1 MTLFIDKDR
10 TNNIFF
16 FNPTIIK
23 ENGYKRNKYTQLLDD
38 PDELIIYPS
47 VEEESE
53 RNKVS
58 QFKKFRDNLY
68 KGIRSSGKFCDGL
81 QALYVKDS
89 LKDCDAI
96 LRVESSRTRS
106 KKINGFATIKFM
118 RNSKTLYIDVI
129 CTNTDIKGTGSYI
142 IKLLSDVCDK
152 LSIEHIKL
160 SSATTAL
167 PFYLK
172 TDFECDPLCK
182 MVKDIQGGGSK
193 KTRRIH
199 HKIHRHSKTRRN
211 IS

>member
-23 ENGYKRNKYTQLLDD
+23 ENSYKRNKYAQLLDD
-38 PDELIIYPS
+38 PDDLIIYPQS
-47 VEEESE
+47 AEEGE

-58 QFKKFRDNLY
+58 LFKKFRDNLY
-68 KGIRSSGKFCDGL
+68 KGIRSYGKFCNGL

-118 RNSKTLYIDVI
+118 RNNKSLYIDVI
-129 CTNTDIKGTGSYI
+129 CTNADIKGTGSYMM
-142 IKLLSDVCDK
+142 KLLSDVCEK
-152 LSIEHIKL
+152 LYIEHIKL
-160 SSATTAL
+160 SSATQAL

-182 MVKDIQGGGSK
+182 MVKDIQGGAG
-193 KTRRIH
+193 R
-199 HKIHRHSKTRRN
+199 KTRRN
-211 IS
+211 LFRHNKTVRNIS